1 MPWCPVCKNEYREGY
16 THCNDCDVDLVD
28 SLEEGPRALIS
39 GAEYDM
45 NRMAELLQSKD
56 VECFVRPGQRKDE
69 FELYVTEEHAER
81 ATAYLQSYVQAM
93 MQQQEKERRAAM
105 GMDVDAEDGAD
116 TETPEEQQTPERAAL
131 YEDKNNKAEDAKSSA
146 IALLLV
152 GGLGLVFI
160 VLLMLDYL
168 PIHLF
173 GLGKYLVS
181 GIMAAMFLVFI
192 AMGFSSIKTYKKY
205 LGIAEE
211 EQKNI
216 EQIMDLLAQHMS
228 KEVIDA
234 KLAGEPEEMPQI
246 YYSRLALIKEFLET
260 HYGGLEPA
268 LLEKLADDWYEEL
281 YGESDEELLSEESD
295 EESVEESSEEDE
307 ETAENEE

>member
-28 SLEEGPRALIS
+28 SLEEGPRALIA
-39 GAEYDM
+39 GTEYDM
-45 NRMAELLQSKD
+45 NRMAELLQAKD

-105 GMDVDAEDGAD
+105 GMDVDAEDDAD
-116 TETPEEQQTPERAAL
+116 TETPEEQQAPERAAL

-146 IALLLV
+146 VALLLV

-216 EQIMDLLAQHMS
+216 EQIMELLAQHMS
-228 KEVIDA
+228 KEVIDT

-246 YYSRLALIKEFLET
+246 YYSRLAVIKEFLEA

-281 YGESDEELLSEESD
+281 YGKDDEALLAQEADAEE
-295 EESVEESSEEDE
+295 SEEDASE
-307 ETAENEE
+307 EEE

>member
-28 SLEEGPRALIS
+28 SLEEGPRALIA

-45 NRMAELLQSKD
+45 NRMAELLQAKD

-116 TETPEEQQTPERAAL
+116 TEIPEEQQTPERAAL

-228 KEVIDA
+228 KEVINT

>member
-28 SLEEGPRALIS
+28 SLEEGPRALIA

-45 NRMAELLQSKD
+45 NRMAELLQAKD

-81 ATAYLQSYVQAM
+81 ATAYLQSYVQTM

-146 IALLLV
+146 VALLLV

-216 EQIMDLLAQHMS
+216 EQIMELLAQHMS
-228 KEVIDA
+228 KEVIDT

-246 YYSRLALIKEFLET
+246 YYSRLALIKEFLEA

>member
-28 SLEEGPRALIS
+28 SLEEGPRALIA

-45 NRMAELLQSKD
+45 NRMAELLQAKD

-228 KEVIDA
+228 KEVINT

>member
-28 SLEEGPRALIS
+28 SLEEGPRALIA
-39 GAEYDM
+39 GTEYDM

-146 IALLLV
+146 VALLLV

-205 LGIAEE
+205 LDIAEE

-216 EQIMDLLAQHMS
+216 EQIMELLAQHMS
-228 KEVIDA
+228 KEVIDT

-246 YYSRLALIKEFLET
+246 YYSRLAVIKEFLEA

-281 YGESDEELLSEESD
+281 YGKDDEALLAQEADAEE
-295 EESVEESSEEDE
+295 SEEDASE
-307 ETAENEE
+307 EEE

>member
-28 SLEEGPRALIS
+28 SLEEGPRALIA
-39 GAEYDM
+39 GTEYDM
-45 NRMAELLQSKD
+45 NRMAELLQAKD

-105 GMDVDAEDGAD
+105 GMDVDAEDDAD

-146 IALLLV
+146 VALLLV

-216 EQIMDLLAQHMS
+216 EQIMELLAQHVS
-228 KEVIDA
+228 KEVIDT

-246 YYSRLALIKEFLET
+246 YYSRLAVIKEFLEA

-281 YGESDEELLSEESD
+281 YGKDDEALLAQEADAEE
-295 EESVEESSEEDE
+295 SEEDASE
-307 ETAENEE
+307 EEE

>member
-28 SLEEGPRALIS
+28 SLEEGPSALIA
-39 GAEYDM
+39 GTEYDM

-146 IALLLV
+146 VALLLV

-216 EQIMDLLAQHMS
+216 EQIMELLAQHMS
-228 KEVIDA
+228 KEVIDT

-246 YYSRLALIKEFLET
+246 YYSRLAVIKEFLEA

-281 YGESDEELLSEESD
+281 YGKDDEALLAQEADAEE
-295 EESVEESSEEDE
+295 SEEDASE
-307 ETAENEE
+307 EEE

>member
-45 NRMAELLQSKD
+45 NQMAELLQSKD

-105 GMDVDAEDGAD
+105 GMDADTEDGAD
-116 TETPEEQQTPERAAL
+116 AETQEEQQAPEPAVL

-146 IALLLV
+146 IALILV

-160 VLLMLDYL
+160 ILLVLDYL

-181 GIMAAMFLVFI
+181 AIMATMFLVFI

-228 KEVIDA
+228 REVIDI

-246 YYSRLALIKEFLET
+246 YYSRLALIKEFLEV

-281 YGESDEELLSEESD
+281 YSKDDEALLAQEEAAEGSEE
-295 EESVEESSEEDE
+295 EVSEEE
-307 ETAENEE
+307 E

>member
-28 SLEEGPRALIS
+28 SLEEGPRALIA
-39 GAEYDM
+39 GTEYDM
-45 NRMAELLQSKD
+45 NRMAELLQAKD

-116 TETPEEQQTPERAAL
+116 TETPEEQQTPDRAAL

-146 IALLLV
+146 IALILV

-216 EQIMDLLAQHMS
+216 EQIMELLAQHMS
-228 KEVIDA
+228 KEVIDT

-246 YYSRLALIKEFLET
+246 YYSRLAVIKEFLEA

-281 YGESDEELLSEESD
+281 YGKDDEALLAQEADAEE
-295 EESVEESSEEDE
+295 SEEDASE
-307 ETAENEE
+307 EEE

>member
-28 SLEEGPRALIS
+28 SLEEGPRALIA

-45 NRMAELLQSKD
+45 NRMAELLQAKD

-160 VLLMLDYL
+160 ALLMLDYL

-228 KEVIDA
+228 KEVIDT

>member
-28 SLEEGPRALIS
+28 SLEEGPRALIA

-45 NRMAELLQSKD
+45 NRMAELLQAKD

-116 TETPEEQQTPERAAL
+116 TETPEEQQTSERAAL

-181 GIMAAMFLVFI
+181 AIMAAMFLVFI

-228 KEVIDA
+228 KEVVDT

-246 YYSRLALIKEFLET
+246 YYSRLALIKEFLEA

-281 YGESDEELLSEESD
+281 YGKDDEALLAQEADAEE
-295 EESVEESSEEDE
+295 SEEDASE
-307 ETAENEE
+307 EEE

>member
-28 SLEEGPRALIS
+28 SLEEGPKALIS

-45 NRMAELLQSKD
+45 NQMAELLQSKD
-56 VECFVRPGQRKDE
+56 VDCFVRPGQRKDE

-93 MQQQEKERRAAM
+93 MQQQEKDRRAAM
-105 GMDVDAEDGAD
+105 GINVDAEDGAED
-116 TETPEEQQTPERAAL
+116 AMPEEQQQPEQTAL

-146 IALLLV
+146 IALILV

-160 VLLMLDYL
+160 ILLMLDYL

-181 GIMAAMFLVFI
+181 AIMAAMFLVFI
-192 AMGFSSIKTYKKY
+192 VMGVSSIKTYKKY

-216 EQIMDLLAQHMS
+216 EQIMELLAEHMS
-228 KEVIDA
+228 RETIDG

-246 YYSRLALIKEFLET
+246 YYSRLGLIKEFLEA

-281 YGESDEELLSEESD
+281 YSQDDEALLAQEAAAEESEE
-295 EESVEESSEEDE
+295 ETSEEE
-307 ETAENEE
+307 E

>member
-28 SLEEGPRALIS
+28 SLEEGPRALIA

-45 NRMAELLQSKD
+45 NRMAELLQAKD

-116 TETPEEQQTPERAAL
+116 TETPEGQQTPERAAL

-146 IALLLV
+146 IALILV
-152 GGLGLVFI
+152 GGIGVVFI
-160 VLLMLDYL
+160 VTLVMDYL

-173 GLGKYLVS
+173 GLGKYLIS
-181 GIMAAMFLVFI
+181 GIMTTMFLVFI
-192 AMGFSSIKTYKKY
+192 GMGVSSIKTYKKY

-228 KEVIDA
+228 KEVIDT

>member
-28 SLEEGPRALIS
+28 SLEEGPRALIA
-39 GAEYDM
+39 GTEYDM

-146 IALLLV
+146 VALLLV
-152 GGLGLVFI
+152 GGLGLVYI
-160 VLLMLDYL
+160 VLLMLVYL
-168 PIHLF
+168 TIDLV
-173 GLGKYLVS
+173 GIGKYLVS

-228 KEVIDA
+228 KEVIDT

-246 YYSRLALIKEFLET
+246 YYSRLAVIKEFLEA

-281 YGESDEELLSEESD
+281 YGKDDEALLAQEADAEE
-295 EESVEESSEEDE
+295 SEEDASE
-307 ETAENEE
+307 EEE

>member
-28 SLEEGPRALIS
+28 SLEEGPRALIA

-146 IALLLV
+146 VALLLV

-205 LGIAEE
+205 LDIAEE

-216 EQIMDLLAQHMS
+216 EQIMELLAQHMS
-228 KEVIDA
+228 KEVIDT

-246 YYSRLALIKEFLET
+246 YYSRLAVIKEFLEA

-281 YGESDEELLSEESD
+281 YGKDDEALLAQEADAEE
-295 EESVEESSEEDE
+295 SEEDASE
-307 ETAENEE
+307 EEE

>member
-45 NRMAELLQSKD
+45 NQMAELLQSKD

-93 MQQQEKERRAAM
+93 MQQQEKDRRAAM
-105 GMDVDAEDGAD
+105 GINVDAEDD
-116 TETPEEQQTPERAAL
+116 TDAETAEEQQAPEQAAL

-146 IALLLV
+146 IALILV

-160 VLLMLDYL
+160 VLLVLDYL

-181 GIMAAMFLVFI
+181 AIMAAMFVVFI
-192 AMGFSSIKTYKKY
+192 TMGFSSIKTYKKY

-216 EQIMDLLAQHMS
+216 EQIMELLAEHMS
-228 KEVIDA
+228 RETIDG
-234 KLAGEPEEMPQI
+234 KLAGQPEEMPQI
-246 YYSRLALIKEFLET
+246 YYSRLGLIKEFLEA

-281 YGESDEELLSEESD
+281 YSKDDEALLAQEEA
-295 EESVEESSEEDE
+295 VEESEEEASEEE
-307 ETAENEE
+307 E

>member
-45 NRMAELLQSKD
+45 NQMAELLQSKD

-105 GMDVDAEDGAD
+105 GMDADAEDGAD
-116 TETPEEQQTPERAAL
+116 AETQEEQQAPEPAAL

-146 IALLLV
+146 IALILV

-160 VLLMLDYL
+160 VLLVLDYL

-181 GIMAAMFLVFI
+181 AIMAAMFLVFI

-228 KEVIDA
+228 REVIDA

-246 YYSRLALIKEFLET
+246 YYSRLALIKEFLEV

-281 YGESDEELLSEESD
+281 YSQDDEALLAQEEAAEESEE
-295 EESVEESSEEDE
+295 EVSEEE
-307 ETAENEE
+307 E

>member
-28 SLEEGPRALIS
+28 SLEEGPRALIA
-39 GAEYDM
+39 GTEYDM

-146 IALLLV
+146 VALLLV

-205 LGIAEE
+205 LDIAEE
-211 EQKNI
+211 EKKNI
-216 EQIMDLLAQHMS
+216 EQIMELLAQHMS
-228 KEVIDA
+228 KEVIDT

-246 YYSRLALIKEFLET
+246 YYSRLAVIKEFLEA

-281 YGESDEELLSEESD
+281 YGKDDEALLAQEADAEE
-295 EESVEESSEEDE
+295 SEEDASE
-307 ETAENEE
+307 EEE

>member
-28 SLEEGPRALIS
+28 SLEEGPRALIA

-146 IALLLV
+146 VALLLV

-216 EQIMDLLAQHMS
+216 EQIMELLAQHMS
-228 KEVIDA
+228 KEVIDT

-246 YYSRLALIKEFLET
+246 YYSRLALIKEFLEA

-281 YGESDEELLSEESD
+281 YGKDDEALLAQEADAEE
-295 EESVEESSEEDE
+295 SEEDASE
-307 ETAENEE
+307 EEE

>member
-28 SLEEGPRALIS
+28 SLEEGPRALIA

-116 TETPEEQQTPERAAL
+116 TETPEEQQAPERAAL

-181 GIMAAMFLVFI
+181 AIMAAMFLVFI
-192 AMGFSSIKTYKKY
+192 AMGVSSIKTYKKY

-228 KEVIDA
+228 KEVIDT

-246 YYSRLALIKEFLET
+246 YYSRLAVIKEFLEA

-281 YGESDEELLSEESD
+281 YGKDDEALLAQEVSAEESEEED
-295 EESVEESSEEDE
+295 SEEE
-307 ETAENEE
+307 E

>member
-28 SLEEGPRALIS
+28 SLEEGPRALIA

-45 NRMAELLQSKD
+45 NRMAELLQAKD

-228 KEVIDA
+228 KEMINT

>member
-28 SLEEGPRALIS
+28 SLEEGPRALIA

-45 NRMAELLQSKD
+45 NRMAELLQAKD

-81 ATAYLQSYVQAM
+81 ATVYLQSYVQAM

-105 GMDVDAEDGAD
+105 GMDVDAEDDAD

-228 KEVIDA
+228 IEVIDT

-246 YYSRLALIKEFLET
+246 YYSRLAVIKEFLEA

-281 YGESDEELLSEESD
+281 YGKDDEALLAQEADAEE
-295 EESVEESSEEDE
+295 SEEDASE
-307 ETAENEE
+307 EEE

>member
-146 IALLLV
+146 IALILV

-228 KEVIDA
+228 KEVIDT
-234 KLAGEPEEMPQI
+234 KFAGEPEEMPQI

>member
-28 SLEEGPRALIS
+28 SLEEGPKALIS

-45 NRMAELLQSKD
+45 NQMAELLQSKD

-93 MQQQEKERRAAM
+93 MQQQEKDRRAAM
-105 GMDVDAEDGAD
+105 GINVDAEDGAED
-116 TETPEEQQTPERAAL
+116 AMPEEQQQPEQTAL

-146 IALLLV
+146 IALILV

-160 VLLMLDYL
+160 ILLMLDYL

-181 GIMAAMFLVFI
+181 AIMAAMFLVFI
-192 AMGFSSIKTYKKY
+192 VMGVSSIKTYKKY

-216 EQIMDLLAQHMS
+216 EQIMELLAEHMS
-228 KEVIDA
+228 RETIDG

-246 YYSRLALIKEFLET
+246 YYSRLGLIKEFLEA

-281 YGESDEELLSEESD
+281 YSKDDEALLAQEAAAEESEE
-295 EESVEESSEEDE
+295 ETSEEE
-307 ETAENEE
+307 E

>member
-28 SLEEGPRALIS
+28 SLEEGPRALIA

-45 NRMAELLQSKD
+45 NRMAELLQAKD

-131 YEDKNNKAEDAKSSA
+131 YEDKNNKAEDANQARSRLFWLVESELY
-146 IALLLV
+146 LLWRL
-152 GGLGLVFI
+152 LWIICRFI
-160 VLLMLDYL
+160 CSV
-168 PIHLF
+168 
-173 GLGKYLVS
+173 LVS
-181 GIMAAMFLVFI
+181 ILFPVL
-192 AMGFSSIKTYKKY
+192 
-205 LGIAEE
+205 
-211 EQKNI
+211 
-216 EQIMDLLAQHMS
+216 
-228 KEVIDA
+228 
-234 KLAGEPEEMPQI
+234 
-246 YYSRLALIKEFLET
+246 
-260 HYGGLEPA
+260 
-268 LLEKLADDWYEEL
+268 
-281 YGESDEELLSEESD
+281 
-295 EESVEESSEEDE
+295 
-307 ETAENEE
+307 

>member
-45 NRMAELLQSKD
+45 NQMAELLQSKD

-105 GMDVDAEDGAD
+105 GMDADAEDGAD
-116 TETPEEQQTPERAAL
+116 AETPEEKQAPEPAAL

-146 IALLLV
+146 IALILV

-160 VLLMLDYL
+160 VLLVLDYL

-173 GLGKYLVS
+173 GLGKHLVS
-181 GIMAAMFLVFI
+181 AIMAAMFLVFI

-228 KEVIDA
+228 REAIDA

-246 YYSRLALIKEFLET
+246 YYSRLALIKEFLEV

-281 YGESDEELLSEESD
+281 YSQDDEALLAQEEAAEGSEE
-295 EESVEESSEEDE
+295 EVSEEE
-307 ETAENEE
+307 E

>member
-28 SLEEGPRALIS
+28 SLEEGPRALIA

-69 FELYVTEEHAER
+69 YELYVTEEHAER
-81 ATAYLQSYVQAM
+81 ATAYLQSYVQTM

-116 TETPEEQQTPERAAL
+116 TETPEEQQAPERAAL

-146 IALLLV
+146 VALLLV

-192 AMGFSSIKTYKKY
+192 AMGLSSIKTYKKY

-216 EQIMDLLAQHMS
+216 EQIMELLAQHMS
-228 KEVIDA
+228 KEVIDT

-246 YYSRLALIKEFLET
+246 YYSRLAVIKEFLEA

-281 YGESDEELLSEESD
+281 YGKDDEALLAQEADAEE
-295 EESVEESSEEDE
+295 SEEDASE
-307 ETAENEE
+307 EEE

>member
-28 SLEEGPRALIS
+28 SLEEGPRALIA

-45 NRMAELLQSKD
+45 NRMAELLQAKD

-192 AMGFSSIKTYKKY
+192 AMGVSSIKTYKKY

-228 KEVIDA
+228 KEVIDT

>member
-28 SLEEGPRALIS
+28 SLEEGPRALIA
-39 GAEYDM
+39 GTEYDM
-45 NRMAELLQSKD
+45 NRMAELLQAKD

-146 IALLLV
+146 IALILV

-216 EQIMDLLAQHMS
+216 EQIMELLAQHMS
-228 KEVIDA
+228 KEVIDT

-246 YYSRLALIKEFLET
+246 YYSRLAVIKEFLEA

-281 YGESDEELLSEESD
+281 YGKDDEALLAQEADAEE
-295 EESVEESSEEDE
+295 SEEDASE
-307 ETAENEE
+307 EEE

>member
-28 SLEEGPRALIS
+28 SLEEGPRALIA
-39 GAEYDM
+39 GTEYDM

-146 IALLLV
+146 VALLLV

-205 LGIAEE
+205 LDIAEE

-216 EQIMDLLAQHMS
+216 EQITELLAQHMS
-228 KEVIDA
+228 KEVIDT

-246 YYSRLALIKEFLET
+246 YYSRLAVIKEFLEA

-281 YGESDEELLSEESD
+281 YGKDDEALLAQEADAEE
-295 EESVEESSEEDE
+295 SEEDASE
-307 ETAENEE
+307 EEE

>member
-28 SLEEGPRALIS
+28 SLEEGPRALIA

-146 IALLLV
+146 VALLLV

-181 GIMAAMFLVFI
+181 GIMAAMFLAFI

-216 EQIMDLLAQHMS
+216 EQIMELLAQHMS
-228 KEVIDA
+228 KEVIDT

-246 YYSRLALIKEFLET
+246 YYSRLAVIKEFLEA

-281 YGESDEELLSEESD
+281 YGKADEALLAQEADAEE
-295 EESVEESSEEDE
+295 SEEDASE
-307 ETAENEE
+307 EEE

>member
-28 SLEEGPRALIS
+28 SLEEGPRALIA

-81 ATAYLQSYVQAM
+81 ATAYLQSYVQTM

-116 TETPEEQQTPERAAL
+116 TETPEEQQAPERAAL

-146 IALLLV
+146 VALLLV

-216 EQIMDLLAQHMS
+216 EQIMELLAQHVS
-228 KEVIDA
+228 KEVIDT

-246 YYSRLALIKEFLET
+246 YYSRLAVIKEFLEA

-281 YGESDEELLSEESD
+281 YGKDDEALLAQEADAEE
-295 EESVEESSEEDE
+295 SEEDE

>member
-28 SLEEGPRALIS
+28 SLEEGPRALIA

-45 NRMAELLQSKD
+45 NRMAELLQAKD

-146 IALLLV
+146 VALLLV

-205 LGIAEE
+205 LDIAEE

-216 EQIMDLLAQHMS
+216 EQITELLAQHMS
-228 KEVIDA
+228 KEVIDT

-246 YYSRLALIKEFLET
+246 YYSRLAVIKEFLEA

-281 YGESDEELLSEESD
+281 YGKDDEALLAQEADAEE
-295 EESVEESSEEDE
+295 SEEDASE
-307 ETAENEE
+307 EEE